1 MKINIYILLIIL
13 LSALSL
19 NAQLSTYEKPPS
31 YSMKSELLKYDD
43 KNIKVMPPIDL
54 AKLLEEDKEE
64 ESHGLPPRFGFK
76 HKVSLNTENSG
87 QWYKLDDGRRMWRL
101 KISCP
106 GAKSINLLYDK
117 FWLPEGG
124 KFFIYSADKR
134 QCIGAFTTI
143 NNKGDR
149 KEPRG
154 FATELVVGEESVLEY
169 YTPKEQTE
177 EAIIS
182 IDYVVQGYKSTNV
195 LDNYKDE
202 NKLQLGIYDLSCDY
216 NININCPKGIPW
228 QYEKKAIA
236 LIIVNGN
243 RWCTGAL
250 INNTKE
256 NRKPYFLT
264 ADHCLETRTLT
275 YDAVSN
281 PALNNW
287 IFCWNFETTSCDNT
301 GDTLA
306 YSTAGATVIA
316 NNVLSDFALLR
327 LTEDPQNNP
336 NIDPYY
342 LGWDRSGSPGNSAVC
357 IHHPNGDIKKLSLTE
372 NSPIS
377 TEYQGYNQANY
388 GNFWKVVWNPIQG
401 IIENGITEG
410 GSSGSPLI
418 NDQGRIIGQ
427 LKGGRSSCTDYY
439 GKFGKHYGPHEPDWY
454 GKFSVSWTGNN
465 NSDYRRR
472 LDHWLDPNNS
482 GRLTLDGLSNCREK
496 IVNFNINSNTTI
508 HCDQVKFH
516 NSTINNNAKVMIQTK
531 KLIIQ
536 DNFRL
541 ESGQKFEVN
550 ISPQ

>member
-182 IDYVVQGYKSTNV
+182 IDCVVHGYKKLAILNKYYT
-195 LDNYKDE
+195 KDE
-202 NKLQLGIYDLSCDY
+202 NEFQCRPSVEVPGTCHV
-216 NININCPKGIPW
+216 NINCSPEGDDW
-228 QYEKKAIA
+228 QNEKNAIA
-236 LIIVNGN
+236 TFVDCARYGP
-243 RWCTGAL
+243 TGFL
-250 INNTKE
+250 INNTR
-256 NRKPYFLT
+256 NDFTPYFMT
-264 ADHCLETRTLT
+264 AKHCIGSKDAIGNAEATSLIFYWKYEYPDCSSSDYNENYTR
-275 YDAVSN
+275 
-281 PALNNW
+281 
-287 IFCWNFETTSCDNT
+287 
-301 GDTLA
+301 
-306 YSTAGATVIA
+306 YSTNGAIVVA
-316 NNVLSDFALLR
+316 NDVRIDKDVTDFALLK
-327 LTEDPQNNP
+327 LIEDPKYIP
-336 NIDPYY
+336 NFEPYY
-342 LGWDRSGSPGNSAVC
+342 LGWDRTGTEILGGVV
-357 IHHPNGDIKKLSLTE
+357 IHHPNGGAKKIATYNIHNFTSQCDSVTRNTFWEIAFIATRNGHSVLE
-372 NSPIS
+372 NR
-377 TEYQGYNQANY
+377 
-388 GNFWKVVWNPIQG
+388 
-401 IIENGITEG
+401 
-410 GSSGSPLI
+410 SSGSPLI
-418 NDQGRIIGQ
+418 NSQHRVIGEAVMHNPCIRPFNECNQ
-427 LKGGRSSCTDYY
+427 PSTQRMI
-439 GKFGKHYGPHEPDWY
+439 F
-454 GKFSVSWTGNN
+454 GKFSVAWTGNN
-465 NSDYRRR
+465 NNDIRRR
-472 LDHWLDPNNS
+472 LDHWLDPDNT
-482 GRLTLDGLSNCREK
+482 GLELLDGIGYCRE
-496 IVNFNINSNTTI
+496 NNINYNINTDKTI
-508 HCDQVKFH
+508 KCEKVIFN
-516 NSTINNNAKVMIQTK
+516 NSTINNDAKVTIHSK
-531 KLIIQ
+531 KLIIEN
-536 DNFRL
+536 DFKL
-541 ESGQKFEVN
+541 ESGKRFEVN
-550 ISPQ
+550 LSPQ

>member
-19 NAQLSTYEKPPS
+19 NAQISTYEKPPS

-64 ESHGLPPRFGFK
+64 EAHGLPPRFGFK

-154 FATELVVGEESVLEY
+154 FATELVIGEESVLEY

-182 IDYVVQGYKSTNV
+182 IDYVVQGYKKLAFLNKYYGKEENELQDYGSSGACQVNV
-195 LDNYKDE
+195 
-202 NKLQLGIYDLSCDY
+202 
-216 NININCPKGIPW
+216 NCSPEGDDW
-228 QYEKKAIA
+228 QMEKRAVA
-236 LIIVNGN
+236 FMIVNGY
-243 RWCTGAL
+243 RYCTGSL
-250 INNTKE
+250 INNTFE
-256 NRKPYFLT
+256 NLEPYFLT
-264 ADHCLETRTLT
+264 ADHCVEPNDAIYNPNIDNYSFYWNYET
-275 YDAVSN
+275 
-281 PALNNW
+281 PG
-287 IFCWNFETTSCDNT
+287 CGNT
-301 GDTLA
+301 GDPP
-306 YSTAGATVIA
+306 YSSTSGAIVVA
-316 NNVLSDFALLR
+316 NNASSDFALLR
-327 LTEDPQNNP
+327 LTEDPKNNP
-336 NIDPYY
+336 NIEPFY
-342 LGWDRSGSPGNSAVC
+342 LGWDRSGSPGRGGVC
-357 IHHPNGDIKKLSLTE
+357 IHHPRGDVKKISRYLSY
-372 NSPIS
+372 PIS
-377 TEYQGYNQANY
+377 TSYLGDYFNET
-388 GNFWKVVWNPIQG
+388 GNHWRVLWDMNV
-401 IIENGITEG
+401 TEG
-410 GSSGSPLI
+410 GSSGSSLI
-418 NDQGRIIGQ
+418 NNKHMLIGQ
-427 LKGGRSSCTDYY
+427 LHGGYSDCIEYVSY
-439 GKFGKHYGPHEPDWY
+439 GKLHGPNEPDWY
-454 GKFSVSWTGNN
+454 GKFSISWTGNN
-465 NSDYRRR
+465 NPDNRRR
-472 LDHWLDPNNS
+472 LDHWLDPSNS

-496 IVNFNINSNTTI
+496 IVNYNINSNTTI
-508 HCDQVKFH
+508 GCDQVKFH
-516 NSTINNNAKVMIQTK
+516 NSTINNNAKVMIHTK

>member
-1 MKINIYILLIIL
+1 MKINIYILSIIL

-64 ESHGLPPRFGFK
+64 EAHGLPPRFGFK
-76 HKVSLNTENSG
+76 HKVNLNTENSG
-87 QWYKLDDGRRMWRL
+87 QWYKLDDGRKMWRL

-124 KFFIYSADKR
+124 KFFIYSGDKR

-154 FATELVVGEESVLEY
+154 FATELVVGDESVLEY

-182 IDYVVQGYKSTNV
+182 IDYVVQGYKKLAFLNKYYAKEENELQDYGGSGACQVNV
-195 LDNYKDE
+195 NCSPEGDDWQMEKRAVAMIVVD
-202 NKLQLGIYDLSCDY
+202 GHRSCS
-216 NININCPKGIPW
+216 GS
-228 QYEKKAIA
+228 
-236 LIIVNGN
+236 
-243 RWCTGAL
+243 L
-250 INNTKE
+250 INNTWE
-256 NRKPYFLT
+256 NQAPYFLT
-264 ADHCLETRTLT
+264 ADHCVEPNDAIYNPNIDNYSFYWNYET
-275 YDAVSN
+275 
-281 PALNNW
+281 PG
-287 IFCWNFETTSCDNT
+287 CGNT
-301 GDTLA
+301 GDPP
-306 YSTAGATVIA
+306 YSSTSGAIVVA
-316 NNVLSDFALLR
+316 NNASSDFALLR
-327 LTEDPQNNP
+327 LTEDPKNNL
-336 NIDPYY
+336 NIDPFYM
-342 LGWDRSGSPGNSAVC
+342 GWDRSGSPGRGGVC
-357 IHHPNGDIKKLSLTE
+357 IHHPRGDVKKIATH
-372 NSPIS
+372 NIIPITS
-377 TEYQGYNQANY
+377 NCFNGYNGY
-388 GNFWKVVWNPIQG
+388 DDNFWKIYWNG
-401 IIENGITEG
+401 TLNGHSVTEG

-418 NDQGRIIGQ
+418 NNQKRVIGQ
-427 LKGGRSSCTDYY
+427 LYGAGYCSNRNCSDPINDIGNY
-439 GKFGKHYGPHEPDWY
+439 GKFNI
-454 GKFSVSWTGNN
+454 SWTGNN

-472 LDHWLDPNNS
+472 LDHWLDPGNT

-496 IVNFNINSNTTI
+496 IVNYNINSNTTI
-508 HCDQVKFH
+508 GCDQVKFH
-516 NSTINNNAKVMIQTK
+516 NSTINNNAKVMIHTK